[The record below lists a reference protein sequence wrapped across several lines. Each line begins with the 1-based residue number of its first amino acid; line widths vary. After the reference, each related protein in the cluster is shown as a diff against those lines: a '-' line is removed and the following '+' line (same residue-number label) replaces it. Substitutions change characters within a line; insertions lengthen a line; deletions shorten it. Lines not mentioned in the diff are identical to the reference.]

1 MSHHQGFIIMEPSI
15 SNQKLERWKK
25 VLIFWVG
32 PALLVLA
39 IGLSCFK
46 QYTDLGRAAD
56 NDVYDPQENGVGF
69 VSKANQV
76 LSLLLSPECIDSNYV
91 AISLDSLNKRYK
103 ALEFALPF
111 GEEGN
116 AFIESSNLRLVGIHP
131 EYIKDEN
138 LRRFYYNSRLPQLL
152 ERQAEHL
159 GENYFNIR
167 CKSELHYKGS
177 SSSNPH
183 RLMPINIESI
193 TLIPSMFKVKMMKT
207 PWTGVIEGMA
217 DCLFS
222 EEGTIYLT
230 YGNSVLPIHRDSV
243 FNETNPINFNAIM
256 NEGILLWTRPVNS
269 GQKTHSPE
277 PIDYYSYYKKAFDDH
292 GRSHNVRI
300 RFQNSREEN
309 NKNAVNMTLAYSHDS
324 LRITHDCGLWVVGKG
339 EPRKFK
345 NNVRGGETHTVPF
358 EDGMKILM
366 YTMEENDLSMKL
378 GEITLSKENP
388 MHMLSYLTQS
398 SIGVDRFFI
407 SDYQTDLFTQQ
418 LLQGLSQHLSNREN
432 IDTVKLSID
441 PLLSREFEHEIKA
454 YVEALGKTISKS
466 KPEFQKNEQ
475 YDMSVTIMDLATGE
489 VLATPFYT
497 TLFDKEDFPE
507 VLKLTTRNTA
517 LCRRSVGSAFKPMEA
532 LAAVLAVP
540 SLIDLD
546 TSNPKRYANPV
557 FKDSVHKGRGEVIFF
572 GRKTEPWAKK
582 YEYFWNG
589 CDFTTF
595 LSRSDDVYPV
605 SLVALALSD
614 ENVSGSTTTLCID
627 DEQSYFTT
635 KDNKGYLRFKNEGNN
650 GEKLLSPANQ
660 PFISNMSV
668 LYKVNYAESSD
679 DMLYSRTAD
688 INLFD
693 KLVEGIDDW
702 EERVYGLYGVSPEP
716 TQLRFD
722 RFNDG
727 EDFHDLLMP
736 WVLGQG
742 DNMWNCVKLAEAWAR
757 MIGKRDVNASFIH
770 HPDNAN
776 CPSLVRGGLKSFGT
790 DSNSDT
796 VWNSFLTKFKKAQES
811 GSLLPPM
818 YNAVKNLN
826 DSLVLFSKTGTPDA
840 YSPPIDI
847 PLLGSRVRKMDLG
860 LYCFVLTK
868 DQIYLDCI
876 RQNKPAKGIVCI
888 VRVAR
893 TYECANCGRN
903 KQCKECEGYNGIN
916 SSHARDF
923 FANNPIN
930 RHLLRK
936 LYDMTRKYF

>member
-15 SNQKLERWKK
+15 SNQKLKRWQK

-46 QYTDLGRAAD
+46 QCTDLGRAAD
-56 NDVYDPQENGVGF
+56 TDVYDPQENGVGF
-69 VSKANQV
+69 VTKANQV
-76 LSLLLSPECIDSNYV
+76 LSLLLSPECVDSNYV

-177 SSSNPH
+177 SSSNPQ

-193 TLIPSMFKVKMMKT
+193 TLIPSMFMVKMMKT
-207 PWTGVIEGMA
+207 PWTGVIEGMS

-243 FNETNPINFNAIM
+243 FNETDPINFNAIM
-256 NEGILLWTRPVNS
+256 SEGILLWSNS
-269 GQKTHSPE
+269 GQNPK

-309 NKNAVNMTLAYSHDS
+309 NRNAVNMTLAYSHDS

-345 NNVRGGETHTVPF
+345 NNVRGGETHTVSF

-366 YTMEENDLSMKL
+366 YTMENDDLSMKL
-378 GEITLSKENP
+378 GEFTLSKENP
-388 MHMLSYLTQS
+388 MHMMSYLTQS

-454 YVEALGKTISKS
+454 YVDVLRKNISKS
-466 KPEFQKNEQ
+466 KPQSQKNEQ

-497 TLFDKEDFPE
+497 TLFDNKDFPE
-507 VLKLTTRNTA
+507 VLKLTTRNTS

-540 SLIDLD
+540 SLINLN
-546 TSNPKRYANPV
+546 TARPLRYANLD
-557 FKDSVHKGRGEVIFF
+557 FEKNSVQFF
-572 GRKTEPWAKK
+572 GHKTHPWAKN
-582 YEYFWNG
+582 YENFWNG

-614 ENVSGSTTTLCID
+614 ENVIESTTTLSID
-627 DEQSYFTT
+627 GVQSYFTT
-635 KDNKGYLRFKNEGNN
+635 KDNRGYLRFKNESN
-650 GEKLLSPANQ
+650 GKENLLSPANQ

-668 LYKVNYAESSD
+668 LYNVNYAESSD

-757 MIGKRDVNASFIH
+757 MEIS
-770 HPDNAN
+770 
-776 CPSLVRGGLKSFGT
+776 PSGT
-790 DSNSDT
+790 
-796 VWNSFLTKFKKAQES
+796 
-811 GSLLPPM
+811 
-818 YNAVKNLN
+818 
-826 DSLVLFSKTGTPDA
+826 
-840 YSPPIDI
+840 
-847 PLLGSRVRKMDLG
+847 
-860 LYCFVLTK
+860 
-868 DQIYLDCI
+868 
-876 RQNKPAKGIVCI
+876 
-888 VRVAR
+888 
-893 TYECANCGRN
+893 
-903 KQCKECEGYNGIN
+903 
-916 SSHARDF
+916 
-923 FANNPIN
+923 
-930 RHLLRK
+930 
-936 LYDMTRKYF
+936 